1 MARLIAARLNN
12 RAYSRRHL
20 RLVRWRRTN
29 TKTEQTTMHPQLK
42 RALEYISNTGGSPN
56 ITQFDEDHE
65 PIGPMLREQLKDAQ
79 LVYEREGR
87 IHECPSN
94 VERIRAEI
102 QP

>member
-1 MARLIAARLNN
+1 MNEPTPRTDALRAAAQRGCLDFGD
-12 RAYSRRHL
+12 AL
-20 RLVRWRRTN
+20 DGAEKL
-29 TKTEQTTMHPQLK
+29 E

-94 VERIRAEI
+94 ANITDAGTSAPQQLES
-102 QP
+102 